1 MTDRAKLS
9 EYQLRSRAKRLASGS
24 KFMNVWI
31 NKENVSKLEKL
42 RAIRGVTLQSLFNEA
57 IEKL

>member
-1 MTDRAKLS
+1 MTTRAKLS

-31 NKENVSKLEKL
+31 NKENVRKLEKL
-42 RAIRGVTLQSLFNEA
+42 RVSRGVTLQSLFNEA
-57 IEKL
+57 LEKL